1 VPRYNYPGYKSTGE
15 GWLGARP
22 GTKGG
27 YHGGTDNPAAP
38 GTPVYAEHGGK
49 IFRSGPINGYGMSV
63 IVESTAPDGTRFYEL
78 YGHLGPGPLP
88 APDTEIVAG
97 EPIPG
102 ATIGTKEY
110 VQSMMRGLT
119 SGPHLHR
126 EIISGRFQLNKE
138 GGLGLYSSEIEHKP
152 IRIHLISIIRCFPT
166 STVSRFPRPF
176 RRRDREI
183 VSYGSRRLHRRL
195 LQACLM
201 RGLHLRRTILLCHAL
216 CLACPYLVR
225 SARHR
230 SAAPTEAAP
239 YIKEDAR
246 IQTWGLGLTSALGDL
261 NTIGQTSTFNAG
273 PLQVRASGLNVW

>member
-110 VQSMMRGLT
+110 VQSTMRGLT
-119 SGPHLHR
+119 SGPHLQR

-138 GGLGLYSSEIEHKP
+138 GGLGLYSSEIEHKADPDTFDINHPVFPYEHGEPLPSPVPPARSRNSVIRQPSTPSTSSPSMPDAGTSPATDNPPLSRLVPGMP
-152 IRIHLISIIRCFPT
+152 IPGSVGPT
-166 STVSRFPRPF
+166 SIGGPNGGGAIHQGRCAHPDLGARPDQCA
-176 RRRDREI
+176 RRPEHDRPD
-183 VSYGSRRLHRRL
+183 V
-195 LQACLM
+195 
-201 RGLHLRRTILLCHAL
+201 
-216 CLACPYLVR
+216 
-225 SARHR
+225 
-230 SAAPTEAAP
+230 
-239 YIKEDAR
+239 
-246 IQTWGLGLTSALGDL
+246 
-261 NTIGQTSTFNAG
+261 
-273 PLQVRASGLNVW
+273 NV